1 MHVKIDRWVS
11 YDWRGT
17 CCLWPRVTME
27 KDVFFKQKKNAVE
40 ITNLFKWEMWSQ
52 RGWIWAVK
60 RTRVGLRQ
68 KWIHREG
75 KQWKTGKEQ
84 KTVFLLSPEGP
95 EMWEPLTSLS
105 FYPSRPLQVIFKR
118 EPAAEKTPGLWAVT
132 VLNILPILMYIF
144 FLKSACPGGL
154 HESISIRLHPAQT
167 KGLRLPALPCFVCVL
182 SVFFS
187 RASKNAP
194 VEKYKKKQP

>member
-1 MHVKIDRWVS
+1 M
-11 YDWRGT
+11 
-17 CCLWPRVTME
+17 LFVTQRYHGE
-27 KDVFFKQKKNAVE
+27 GCFLSKKKNAVG
-40 ITNLFKWEMWSQ
+40 ITNLFKREMWSQQ

-60 RTRVGLRQ
+60 RTQGPRVGLRQ

-105 FYPSRPLQVIFKR
+105 FNLSRPLQVIFKR

-132 VLNILPILMYIF
+132 ALNIWPILMYIF
-144 FLKSACPGGL
+144 LWSQP
-154 HESISIRLHPAQT
+154 
-167 KGLRLPALPCFVCVL
+167 
-182 SVFFS
+182 
-187 RASKNAP
+187 AP
-194 VEKYKKKQP
+194 VGCMNQSQFGSIQHRQRP